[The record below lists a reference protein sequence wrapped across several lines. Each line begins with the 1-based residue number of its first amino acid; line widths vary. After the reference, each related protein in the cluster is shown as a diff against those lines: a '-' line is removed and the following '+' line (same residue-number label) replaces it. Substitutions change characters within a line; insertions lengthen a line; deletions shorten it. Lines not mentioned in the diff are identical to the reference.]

1 MKAVSI
7 LIVLGVSAAFGA
19 TRHSFQGSDPASWT
33 TSVESQPAA
42 AGSGF
47 TTYIGDGLDYQVAR
61 IVTDGAGNTY
71 ITGNRLIGAES
82 GPFFR
87 REITDVF
94 VTKLDPTGNLVFT
107 ATIGG
112 KGADRAGG
120 IALDSAGNIYLAGS
134 TSSPNFPLRN
144 PLQSQSSLGQAGFL
158 VKLSPDGSRLIYSSY
173 FGGTLGATTVNALAV
188 DAAGNMYV
196 AGNTYA
202 SDFPHTAGLP
212 SGKPGLNTV
221 PQYGDAFIT
230 KISADGSKIVYSAI
244 LTGGA
249 VSCGSGSSC
258 FLSGRITS
266 GVDIGLDAAGNA
278 YVAGNT
284 NTTDLPTTPSA
295 FLKQGIGAFVA
306 KVNVAGTALDYL
318 TYLGAT
324 NYVISPVGI
333 AANTATALAIDAAGN
348 AYVTGI
354 TTDPNFPATPGSFQP
369 VFSGPGKPEQFPPPP
384 ADAFVAKLTADG
396 TKILWATFLGGSA
409 DDSTQSIALDSSA
422 NVWLSGTTSSPEFPN
437 KGGWSGGRDFVV
449 ELSATGSAL
458 SYSSRFPDG
467 SASQAITVDAGGS
480 VHFAGASGIVS
491 TLVANQTLPARVF
504 GVANA
509 AVGPVSGRIAPG
521 ELIAI
526 YGPQIGPSTPVTYTV
541 DASGFLPKSLAGI
554 QVSFDGMLA
563 PLLYVSANQINAI
576 VPFGLSGKNASHV
589 RVSSS
594 SGTLSDFPVIVLAT
608 APAIFR
614 NSGAAAALNQDGT
627 VNSSVNPA
635 KLGSVMSIFATG
647 TGAIPASDGQIA
659 EVAQDYHCC
668 QVTVDGQSADVLYA
682 GAAPGIVAGVT
693 QINFR
698 VPAALFFLTAN
709 SATITAGGSTSSAA
723 TIYLTK

>member
-1 MKAVSI
+1 MKQLCM
-7 LIVLGVSAAFGA
+7 LIVLGASAAFGA
-19 TRHSFQGSDPASWT
+19 AHYSFQGSDPARWT
-33 TSVESQPAA
+33 TSVDSQPGAT
-42 AGSGF
+42 GSGF

-61 IVTDGAGNTY
+61 IVTDASGSTY
-71 ITGNRLIGAES
+71 ISGNRLISATS

-87 REITDVF
+87 QEITDVF
-94 VTKLDPTGNLVFT
+94 VTKLDPSGNLVFT

-120 IALDSAGNIYLAGS
+120 IALDSAGNICIAGS

-144 PLQSQSSLGQAGFL
+144 PLQSLPSLGQSGFL
-158 VKLSPDGSRLIYSSY
+158 VKLSPDGSRLLYSSY
-173 FGGTLGATTVNALAV
+173 FGGTLGATAVNALAV

-196 AGNTYA
+196 TGNTFA
-202 SDFPHTAGLP
+202 ADFPHTAGLP
-212 SGKPGLNTV
+212 SGKPVLNTV
-221 PQYGDAFIT
+221 PQYGDAFLT

-266 GVDIGLDAAGNA
+266 GVDIGLDAVGNA
-278 YVAGNT
+278 YIAGNT
-284 NTTDLPTTPSA
+284 NTTDLPTTPGA

-306 KVNVAGTALDYL
+306 KVNVAGTALVYL
-318 TYLGAT
+318 TYLGAA
-324 NYVISPVGI
+324 NYVIPPVGI

-348 AYVTGI
+348 AYVTGT
-354 TTDPNFPATPGSFQP
+354 TTDPNFPATPGSLQP
-369 VFSGPGKPEQFPPPP
+369 LFSGPSKPEPFPPPP
-384 ADAFVAKLTADG
+384 ADAFVAKLSSDG
-396 TKILWATFLGGSA
+396 TKILWATFLGGSD

-422 NVWLSGTTSSPEFPN
+422 NVWLSGTTASPEFPN
-437 KGGWSGGRDFVV
+437 KAGWSGGRDFVV

-467 SASQAITVDAGGS
+467 SASEAIAVDAGGS

-491 TLVANQTLPARVF
+491 TLAANQTLPARVF
-504 GVANA
+504 GVATA
-509 AVGPVSGRIAPG
+509 AAGTVSGRIAPG

-526 YGPQIGPSTPVTYTV
+526 YGPHIGPSAPVTFTV
-541 DASGFLPKSLAGI
+541 DASGFVPKSLAGI

-563 PLLYVSANQINAI
+563 PLLYVSDNQINAI
-576 VPFGLSGKNASHV
+576 VPFGLLGRNASHI

-608 APAIFR
+608 APAIFQK
-614 NSGAAAALNQDGT
+614 SGASAALNEDGSI
-627 VNSSVNPA
+627 NSASNPA
-635 KLGSVMSIFATG
+635 ALGSVVSIFATG
-647 TGAIPASDGQIA
+647 TGAIPAADGQTA
-659 EVAQDYHCC
+659 GSAQDYHCC
-668 QVTVDGQSADVLYA
+668 QVSVNGQSADVLYA

-698 VPAALFFLTAN
+698 VPAALLFPTA
-709 SATITAGGSTSSAA
+709 SSITITAGGSTSSGAG
-723 TIYLTK
+723 IYLTK